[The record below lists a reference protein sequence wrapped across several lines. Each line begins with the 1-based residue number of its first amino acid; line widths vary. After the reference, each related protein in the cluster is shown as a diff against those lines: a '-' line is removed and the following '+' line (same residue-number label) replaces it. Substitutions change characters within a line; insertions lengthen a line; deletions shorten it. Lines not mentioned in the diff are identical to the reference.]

1 MLKKPVFAGVFC
13 IVNMLLISREIANK
27 LLIFLYLR
35 CVNFNLLTESV
46 GFYNLVMKVK
56 GKK

>member
-1 MLKKPVFAGVFC
+1 MLKKPAFAGVFC
-13 IVNMLLISREIANK
+13 IVNVLLISHEIVNK
-27 LLIFLYLR
+27 LLIFLCL
-35 CVNFNLLTESV
+35 CCMNFNLLTESV